1 VVKSKKYPMKAWHRE
16 HAEKAII
23 KFAKGLPENASN
35 YDRRNYKKYGTV
47 TNCIRQLEY
56 DMHHG
61 VQKGEIIEIIRKIGR
76 SKKYASI
83 WSAPEA
89 RVRLEQLES
98 YLSGIPESAARLD
111 WVEHAYKER
120 VKVSEGL

>member
-1 VVKSKKYPMKAWHRE
+1 
-16 HAEKAII
+16 
-23 KFAKGLPENASN
+23 
-35 YDRRNYKKYGTV
+35 
-47 TNCIRQLEY
+47 
-56 DMHHG
+56 MHHG
-61 VQKGEIIEIIRKIGR
+61 VQKEEIIEIIRKIGR

-89 RVRLEQLES
+89 RLRLEQLES